1 MNSPPLLVSFTTAE
15 QLLQALPVQAREE
28 FTDQI
33 QSLLERRLP
42 PVVSVR
48 CLATLFGFSPK
59 FVGAMQKGTERYY
72 RTFSIRQG
80 KKKRVIHAPRVALK
94 VIQKWFGH
102 PLAEAVKPAD
112 CVFGF
117 VRGQSTIKAV
127 AVHCGSNWVYSIDIE
142 NFFPSTPMTRI
153 VETLVNLGYPR
164 HGAELAGKLCC
175 YNGGLSQ
182 GSPASPALS
191 NLVFRESD
199 TELVTLAREYRLH
212 YSRYADDIVFSG
224 QDDFTEDLRQ
234 RAKGII
240 ESGGWRVSPEK
251 EWLSKRPNRLKVHGL
266 LVHGEHPRLTKGY
279 RNKLR
284 AFKHLLDAN
293 RIADKDDA
301 RIRGHLSYAKSVEAA
316 ARLDE
321 N

>member
-15 QLLQALPVQAREE
+15 QFLQALPVQAREE
-28 FTDQI
+28 FTGQI
-33 QSLLERRLP
+33 RFLLERRLP

-102 PLAEAVKPAD
+102 HLAKAVKPSD

-117 VRGQSTIKAV
+117 VRGQSTIKA
-127 AVHCGSNWVYSIDIE
+127 AALHCGSNWVYSIDIKD
-142 NFFPSTPMTRI
+142 FFPSTPITN
-153 VETLVNLGYPR
+153 VVQTLLKLGYPP

-175 YNGGLSQ
+175 YEGGLSQ
-182 GSPASPALS
+182 GSPASPAIS
-191 NLVFRESD
+191 NLVFGEAD
-199 TELVTLAREYRLH
+199 TKLMALAREYGIH

-224 QDDFTEDLRQ
+224 LDNFPEDLPQ
-234 RAKGII
+234 RAKGVI

-251 EWLSKRPNRLKVHGL
+251 ERLSKRPNRLKVHGL

-284 AFKHLLDAN
+284 AYRHLLEAN
-293 RIADKDDA
+293 RISDEDEA
-301 RIRGHLSYAKSVEAA
+301 RIRGHLSYAKSVESAA
-316 ARLDE
+316 NRTA